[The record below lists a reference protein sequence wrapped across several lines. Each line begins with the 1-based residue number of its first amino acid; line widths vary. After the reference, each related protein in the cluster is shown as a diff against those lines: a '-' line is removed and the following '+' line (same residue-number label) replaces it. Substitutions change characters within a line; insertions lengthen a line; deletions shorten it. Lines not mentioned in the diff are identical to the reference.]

1 MRRVPGRGEC
11 EGGMEGVEAG
21 KPEKRPQRR
30 AEGHGKA
37 APGRE
42 REGPGGSSGPETQ
55 FSPCL
60 LVLFIH
66 TLFKTF
72 PWKFLFASSSSS

>member
-11 EGGMEGVEAG
+11 EGGVEGVEAG
-21 KPEKRPQRR
+21 KPEKRPQRG
-30 AEGHGKA
+30 AEGRGKA
-37 APGRE
+37 APGGE
-42 REGPGGSSGPETQ
+42 REGPGGSSGPETP
-55 FSPCL
+55 FSPHL
-60 LVLFIH
+60 LGLFIH

>member
-1 MRRVPGRGEC
+1 MRRVPGREEC
-11 EGGMEGVEAG
+11 EGGYGRRGGREAG
-21 KPEKRPQRR
+21 EASQSR

-37 APGRE
+37 APGGE

-72 PWKFLFASSSSS
+72 PWKILFASSSSS